1 MKFIHTSDLHIG
13 KVVNG
18 FSMLQEQIHGL
29 DQIIEI
35 ACREQADA
43 VFLCGDLYDRSIP
56 PAFAVSVLDE
66 FLTKLVDAG
75 IKVLAI
81 AGNHDCAERIGFANR
96 ILEHKGLYMEGSL
109 QEKVR
114 YVDFE
119 DGKEKIRVHMVPYA
133 KPVQVKALYR
143 AEVENHEDAMKEILN
158 HVELEANGANI
169 LLAHQFVVNQGKEP
183 ELSDSES
190 RVSVGGTD
198 QVEVYNFQPFDYVAL
213 GHIHGGQ
220 QIGDKPVYYSGSP
233 VKYSFSEA
241 SHQKHV
247 LVGEMTSKG
256 LVSLKAVGLTPIHDM
271 RKIKGKLLDLIAP
284 EVAELE
290 DCFDYILAVLTN
302 EEELIDPIG
311 TLRSVYPNVMQLQIE
326 KRTQERET
334 EAFHGVEVKKK
345 SAFELFSGFFQD
357 VMGKELSRE
366 QEEMAIKAIEQAKE
380 AMN

>member
-18 FSMLQEQIHGL
+18 FSILQEQIHAL
-29 DQIIEI
+29 EQITEI

-43 VFLCGDLYDRSIP
+43 VLLCGDLYDRSIP

-75 IKVLAI
+75 IKILSI
-81 AGNHDCAERIGFANR
+81 AGNHDCAERIGFASR

-109 QEKVR
+109 RETIR
-114 YVDFE
+114 YVDFK
-119 DGKEKIRVHMVPYA
+119 DGSDLVRVHMVPYA
-133 KPVQVKALYR
+133 KPVFVKALYQ
-143 AEVENHEDAMKEILN
+143 AEVENHEEAMKEILN
-158 HVELEANGANI
+158 HVEFEKQGANI

-183 ELSDSES
+183 EVSDSES

-198 QVEVYNFQPFDYVAL
+198 QVEVSDFDGFDYVAL

-220 QIGDKPVYYSGSP
+220 QIGEKPVYYSGSP

-241 SHQKHV
+241 NHEKHV
-247 LVGEMTSKG
+247 LVGEVTSKG
-256 LVSLKAVGLTPIHDM
+256 LISLKKVGLTPIHDM
-271 RKIKGKLLDLIAP
+271 RKIKGKLSALIAP
-284 EVAELE
+284 DIADQE

-326 KRTQERET
+326 KRSRERET
-334 EAFHGVEVKKK
+334 EAFHAVEVKKK
-345 SAFELFSGFFQD
+345 SPFELFSDFFRD
-357 VMGKELSRE
+357 VMGKELSEE
-366 QEEMAIKAIEQAKE
+366 QKTAAVKAIEQAEE

>member
-1 MKFIHTSDLHIG
+1 MKFVHTSDLHIG

-18 FSMLQEQIHGL
+18 FSMLQEQIHAL
-29 DQIIEI
+29 EQITEI
-35 ACREQADA
+35 ACRERADA

-75 IKVLAI
+75 IKVLSI
-81 AGNHDCAERIGFANR
+81 AGNHDCAERIGFASR
-96 ILEHKGLYMEGSL
+96 ILEHKGLYMEGGL
-109 QEKVR
+109 REKVR
-114 YVDFE
+114 YVDFK
-119 DGKEKIRVHMVPYA
+119 DGPGNVRVHMVPYA

-143 AEVENHEDAMKEILN
+143 TEAENHEDAMKEILK
-158 HVELEANGANI
+158 HVEYDGQGANI

-198 QVEVYNFQPFDYVAL
+198 QVEVSVFDAFDYVAL

-220 QIGDKPVYYSGSP
+220 KIGGKPVYYSGSP

-241 SHQKHV
+241 NHEKHV
-247 LVGEMTSKG
+247 LVGEMTSEG
-256 LVSLKAVGLTPIHDM
+256 LVSLKAVSLTPIHDM
-271 RKIKGKLLDLIAP
+271 RKIKGKLSALISP
-284 EVAELE
+284 EVAKQE

-311 TLRSVYPNVMQLQIE
+311 TIRSVYPNVMQLQIE
-326 KRTQERET
+326 KRSQDQQTET
-334 EAFHGVEVKKK
+334 YHAVEVKQK
-345 SAFELFSGFFQD
+345 SAFELFSDFFQD
-357 VMGKELSRE
+357 VMGKEMSEE
-366 QEEMAIKAIEQAKE
+366 QAKMAVRAIEQAKE

>member
-18 FSMLQEQIHGL
+18 FSMLQEQIHAL
-29 DQIIEI
+29 NQITEI

-66 FLTKLVDAG
+66 FLTTLVNAG
-75 IKVLAI
+75 IKVLSI
-81 AGNHDCAERIGFANR
+81 AGNHDCAERIGFAGR

-109 QEKVR
+109 KETVR
-114 YVDFE
+114 YVDFK
-119 DGKEKIRVHMVPYA
+119 DGSGNVRVHMVPYA
-133 KPVQVKALYR
+133 KPVFVKALYR
-143 AEVENHEDAMKEILN
+143 TELENHEDAMKEILK
-158 HVELEANGANI
+158 HVEYDEQGANI
-169 LLAHQFVVNQGKEP
+169 LLAHQFVVSQGKEP

-198 QVEVYNFQPFDYVAL
+198 QVEVTDFDAFDYVAL

-220 QIGDKPVYYSGSP
+220 QIGGKPVYYSGSP

-241 SHQKHV
+241 HHEKHV
-247 LVGEMTSKG
+247 LVGEMTSEG
-256 LVSLKAVGLTPIHDM
+256 LISLKKETLTPIHDM
-271 RKIKGKLLDLIAP
+271 RKIKGKLSALIAP
-284 EVAELE
+284 DVAEQE

-326 KRTQERET
+326 KRNQERET
-334 EAFHGVEVKKK
+334 ETFHAVEVNKK
-345 SAFELFSGFFQD
+345 SPFELFSDFFRD
-357 VMGKELSRE
+357 VMGKELSEE
-366 QEEMAIKAIEQAKE
+366 QAEMAADAIEQAKE
-380 AMN
+380 AVN